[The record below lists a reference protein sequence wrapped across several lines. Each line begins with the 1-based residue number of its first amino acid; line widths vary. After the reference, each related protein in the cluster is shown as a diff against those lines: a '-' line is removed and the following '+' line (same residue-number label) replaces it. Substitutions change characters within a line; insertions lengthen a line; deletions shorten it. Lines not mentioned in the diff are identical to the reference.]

1 VADATA
7 LVDGAELA
15 EASPDLAHAPS
26 SGLAPAPGPA
36 APPRIGTVTRLH
48 QPTPTVS
55 VVVPAL
61 NEADNL
67 PLVLAELPSALHEII
82 LVDGWSTDDTV
93 EVARSVRPGVRIIHQ
108 PRRGKGD
115 ALVSGFKACT
125 GDIIVT
131 FDADG
136 SADPAELDRLVAAL
150 LAGADYAKGTRF
162 SGDGGSADMTRTR
175 QIGNWWLTRLVNLLH
190 GTRYTDLCYGYNAFW
205 RRCLSE
211 LNVDGDG
218 FEIET
223 LLGIRAARAGLKI
236 AEVPSFERRRI
247 NGSSKLN
254 PFRDGWRVLKTIVRE
269 RVR

>member
-1 VADATA
+1 
-7 LVDGAELA
+7 
-15 EASPDLAHAPS
+15 
-26 SGLAPAPGPA
+26 
-36 APPRIGTVTRLH
+36 
-48 QPTPTVS
+48 VS

-67 PLVLAELPSALHEII
+67 RLVLAELPPVLHEVV

-93 EVARSVRPGVRIIHQ
+93 GVARSVRPGVRIVRQ
-108 PRRGKGD
+108 PGHGKGD

-136 SADPAELDRLVAAL
+136 SADPAELEGLVAAL

-162 SGDGGSADMTRTR
+162 AGAGGSADITRTR
-175 QIGNWWLTRLVNLLH
+175 RVGNRWLTRLVNLLH
-190 GTRYTDLCYGYNAFW
+190 GTSYTDLCYGYNAFW
-205 RRCLSE
+205 RRCLSQLE
-211 LNVDGDG
+211 VDSDG

-236 AEVPSFERRRI
+236 AEVPSFERPRI
-247 NGSSKLN
+247 HGSSNLN
-254 PFRDGWRVLKTIVRE
+254 TFRDGWRVLRTIVRE